1 MFNISVCDDS
11 PIFLQIT
18 TEFIHKWSKERN
30 IPVMIST
37 FENGDELL
45 SHHREEPADIIFLD
59 IIMPMFNG
67 MEAAKILRKTD
78 RDAKIIFLTS
88 SPEFALE
95 SYEVKAENYLL
106 KPISYDRLPY
116 WTIVLRNF
124 RTNRS
129 I

>member
-18 TEFIHKWSKERN
+18 TEFIHKWSRERN

-59 IIMPMFNG
+59 IISPCSTAWRPQKSCVRPTG
-67 MEAAKILRKTD
+67 MQK
-78 RDAKIIFLTS
+78 S
-88 SPEFALE
+88 SF
-95 SYEVKAENYLL
+95 
-106 KPISYDRLPY
+106 
-116 WTIVLRNF
+116 
-124 RTNRS
+124 
-129 I
+129 

>member
-59 IIMPMFNG
+59 IIMPMFNP
-67 MEAAKILRKTD
+67 A
-78 RDAKIIFLTS
+78 
-88 SPEFALE
+88 
-95 SYEVKAENYLL
+95 
-106 KPISYDRLPY
+106 
-116 WTIVLRNF
+116 
-124 RTNRS
+124 
-129 I
+129 